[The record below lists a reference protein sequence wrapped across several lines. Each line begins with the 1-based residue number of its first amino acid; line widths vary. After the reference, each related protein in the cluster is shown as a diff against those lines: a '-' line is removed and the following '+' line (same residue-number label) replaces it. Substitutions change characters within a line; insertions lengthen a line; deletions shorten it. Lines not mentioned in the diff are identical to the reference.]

1 MVNGWYRLDFS
12 CMRCVGAKI
21 WHSTETHA
29 TEMLPLFRISLHDQ
43 KISLFGCLH
52 VRLASCRGRPCAS
65 PLAHQ
70 GKSVS
75 LVRVQTTWTDNALWA
90 NGLAQGL
97 PLHSET
103 VQAKKNPRNCN
114 EFRGIV
120 HVFFRRSDAGDWPR
134 RVFSVVIWCRRPR
147 VN

>member
-1 MVNGWYRLDFS
+1 
-12 CMRCVGAKI
+12 MRCVGAKI
-21 WHSTETHA
+21 WHFTETHA

-52 VRLASCRGRPCAS
+52 VRLASCSLGIMFAWHHVRLASCRGRPCAS

-75 LVRVQTTWTDNALWA
+75 LARVQTTWTDNALWA

-103 VQAKKNPRNCN
+103 VQAKKIR
-114 EFRGIV
+114 ETAMSF
-120 HVFFRRSDAGDWPR
+120 AE
-134 RVFSVVIWCRRPR
+134 
-147 VN
+147 